1 MPASVNPLEL
11 NPLQLETLA
20 ILQALAKEPAFAD
33 PPDSEGTIRI
43 RALPHAHGDHFH
55 IGAAVVLA
63 RDATGLSNPNAYN
76 VLARKGL
83 ILAGPAGEPV
93 LASAGLAYET
103 GIARRVLHHSSHRSQ
118 DERRIRLGAV
128 IPTC

>member
-1 MPASVNPLEL
+1 MPVAVNPLKL
-11 NPLQLETLA
+11 NPLQLKTLA

-33 PPDSEGTIRI
+33 PPDSEGTVRI

-55 IGAAVVLA
+55 IGTAVVLA
-63 RDATGLSNPNAYN
+63 RDATGLSNHNVYN

-93 LASAGLAYET
+93 LTPAGLAYET
-103 GIARRVLHHSSHRSQ
+103 GIAREILHRS
-118 DERRIRLGAV
+118 GH
-128 IPTC
+128 

>member
-1 MPASVNPLEL
+1 MPAPTNPLKL
-11 NPLQLETLA
+11 NPLQLKTLA

-33 PPDSEGTIRI
+33 PPDAEGTVRI

-63 RDATGLSNPNAYN
+63 KDATGLSNHNVYN

-93 LASAGLAYET
+93 LTPAGLAYET
-103 GIARRVLHHSSHRSQ
+103 GIARQILHRS
-118 DERRIRLGAV
+118 GH
-128 IPTC
+128 

>member
-1 MPASVNPLEL
+1 MPAPTNPLKL
-11 NPLQLETLA
+11 NPLQLKTLA
-20 ILQALAKEPAFAD
+20 ILQALAEEPAFAD
-33 PPDSEGTIRI
+33 PPDAEGTVRI

-63 RDATGLSNPNAYN
+63 KDATGLSNHNVYN

-93 LASAGLAYET
+93 LTPAGLAYET
-103 GIARRVLHHSSHRSQ
+103 GIARQILHRS
-118 DERRIRLGAV
+118 GH
-128 IPTC
+128 

>member
-1 MPASVNPLEL
+1 MNQRHNPLKL
-11 NPLQLETLA
+11 NPLQLKTLA
-20 ILQALAKEPAFAD
+20 LLQALAKEPAFAD
-33 PPDSEGTIRI
+33 PPDAEGTVRI

-63 RDATGLSNPNAYN
+63 KDATGLSNHNVYN

-93 LASAGLAYET
+93 LTPAGLAYET
-103 GIARRVLHHSSHRSQ
+103 GIARQILHRS
-118 DERRIRLGAV
+118 GH
-128 IPTC
+128 

>member
-1 MPASVNPLEL
+1 MPAPTNPLKL
-11 NPLQLETLA
+11 NPLQLKTLA
-20 ILQALAKEPAFAD
+20 ILQALAREPAFAD
-33 PPDSEGTIRI
+33 PPDAEGTVRI

-63 RDATGLSNPNAYN
+63 KDATGLSNHNVYN

-93 LASAGLAYET
+93 LTPAGLAYET
-103 GIARRVLHHSSHRSQ
+103 GIARQILHRS
-118 DERRIRLGAV
+118 GH
-128 IPTC
+128 